1 MIWVGS
7 SERGNPQIPK
17 YDRRF
22 SQRNC
27 NLGAFQRIP
36 SVGLYI
42 TILPQMNSDVIYQQI
57 VIMVLSAPTNLTHL
71 RPRN

>member
-27 NLGAFQRIP
+27 NFGAFQHIP

-42 TILPQMNSDVIYQQI
+42 TILPQMNSDVI
-57 VIMVLSAPTNLTHL
+57 MVLSAPTNLTHW